1 VRATAHV
8 VAERGPGGAT
18 RLAAVRSQ
26 APLVLRRTPGALLLV
41 GAAGGPL
48 GGDELRLSVEVGEGA
63 TLTMGSVAATVAQPG
78 PTPGASLLHVEL
90 RVAAGGRLHWLPEPT
105 VVAAGALHRVVTEV
119 TLALGAALRWR
130 EEVVLGRL
138 GEAPGSYEADLRL
151 AYAGRPL
158 LAQAVCWGPRA
169 PAGWDGPAVL
179 GDARVAGALLEVD
192 PAWDGA
198 PPEGP
203 APDGPVTLLPLAG
216 PGLLVQALAGD
227 ALTLRRA
234 LDRAARPSLKK
245 LLPVVDP

>member
-1 VRATAHV
+1 
-8 VAERGPGGAT
+8 
-18 RLAAVRSQ
+18 
-26 APLVLRRTPGALLLV
+26 
-41 GAAGGPL
+41 
-48 GGDELRLSVEVGEGA
+48 
-63 TLTMGSVAATVAQPG
+63 MGSVAATIAQPG
-78 PTPGASLLHVEL
+78 PAPGASLLHVEL

-105 VVAAGALHRVVTEV
+105 VVAAGALHLVVTEV

-138 GEAPGSYEADLRL
+138 GEAPGSYEADLRV

-158 LAQAVCWGPRA
+158 LAQAASWGPRA

-198 PPEGP
+198 PLEGP
-203 APDGPVTLLPLAG
+203 APDGTVTVLPLAG

-234 LDRAARPSLKK
+234 LDRAARPSWK
-245 LLPVVDP
+245 

>member
-1 VRATAHV
+1 VRAAAHV

-18 RLAAVRSQ
+18 LLAAVRSQ

-63 TLTMGSVAATVAQPG
+63 TLTMGSVAATIAQPG

-90 RVAAGGRLHWLPEPT
+90 RVAAGGTLHWLPEPT
-105 VVAAGALHRVVTEV
+105 VVAAGAVHRVVTEV

-138 GEAPGSYEADLRL
+138 GEAPGSYEADLRV

-158 LAQAVCWGPRA
+158 LAQAASWGPRA

-203 APDGPVTLLPLAG
+203 APDGPVTVLPLAG

-234 LDRAARPSLKK
+234 LDRAARPSSNTV
-245 LLPVVDP
+245 LPSVDP